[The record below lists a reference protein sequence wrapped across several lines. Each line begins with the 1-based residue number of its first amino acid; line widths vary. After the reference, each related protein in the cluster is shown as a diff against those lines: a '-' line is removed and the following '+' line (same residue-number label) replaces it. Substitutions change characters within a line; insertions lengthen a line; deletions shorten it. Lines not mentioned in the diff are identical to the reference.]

1 MGIASLGARSTIIQD
16 LLFDH
21 RLVHNS
27 PLWKAKTKACLP
39 CAILTL
45 CRPRSVETGEREK
58 KREREREGEGRKRE
72 GERER
77 EGRRSDAPQVSAHSR
92 GRACANAGG
101 TKHDVRTVVSLSS
114 RRMESLESYPTLSA
128 LPPLSPSEMPACKH
142 VRKGVPSNKKTKV
155 PITQTAQQILH

>member
-1 MGIASLGARSTIIQD
+1 MPRQVGYCII
-16 LLFDH
+16 
-21 RLVHNS
+21 RS
-27 PLWKAKTKACLP
+27 PLHYYSITDWFIIHPYGRPKQKHACHVPSSP
-39 CAILTL
+39 CVDPAQL
-45 CRPRSVETGEREK
+45 RRGRERKKEK
-58 KREREREGEGRKRE
+58 ERERGEGRKRE